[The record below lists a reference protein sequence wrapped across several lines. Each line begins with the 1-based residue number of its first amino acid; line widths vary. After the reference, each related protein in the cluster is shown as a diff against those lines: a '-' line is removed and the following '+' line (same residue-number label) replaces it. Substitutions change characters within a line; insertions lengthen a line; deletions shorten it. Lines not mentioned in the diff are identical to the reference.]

1 MSESGEPAS
10 PALPSSDAELIKAVR
25 SGNAAA
31 YATLHER
38 HIAAARILARQ
49 LVPSTAEAE
58 QVLSET
64 FARLHGV
71 LRRGDG
77 PAEALRSFLLT
88 AVRRVAH
95 ERNSPGRA
103 GAGQEIPS
111 LGEPLFVDPEA
122 AELESA
128 PLALA
133 FRGLPERQR
142 AVLWH
147 TEIEQGDPAEPAAL
161 LGLTADGVAGLGDQA
176 RAGLIQAYLTQYA
189 SGLDREDCKAAAGKL
204 GQHLADATRGADEA
218 MVQRHLRGCRECR
231 TGAIELAACGR
242 SLRRTVAPIFLG
254 PAAAA
259 YLAAVEVPSAAASP
273 VDAGLRWLRQAPR
286 QIRQAPRRIPASDAA
301 AAGSRRRSRA
311 AGRVRSHRAHADPR
325 GEHIS
330 AAPRPASGRRD
341 RAARPV
347 RRGPLLRA
355 AARAGPARGHHDAD
369 EEGHPGRIPRAR
381 ADLAGPDVT
390 RADAVAHPEPGALP
404 GAVAHPVAP
413 AAPPAPPPAR
423 HCLTHPTS
431 AR

>member
-38 HIAAARILARQ
+38 HIAAARILARR

-64 FARLHGV
+64 FARLHEV

-77 PAEALRSFLLT
+77 PAEALRPFLLT

-161 LGLTADGVAGLGDQA
+161 LGLTADGVAGLGEQA

-189 SGLDREDCKAAAGKL
+189 SGLDREDCKAVAGKL

-218 MVQRHLRGCRECR
+218 MMQRHLRGCRECR
-231 TGAIELAACGR
+231 TAAIELAACGR

-286 QIRQAPRRIPASDAA
+286 QIRQAPRRIRRATRQQQALAGGVALLAAFGLTGLTLTLAANTSPQPPAQHQAA
-301 AAGSRRRSRA
+301 AIAPPS
-311 AGRVRSHRAHADPR
+311 P
-325 GEHIS
+325 S
-330 AAPRPASGRRD
+330 AAVPSSAPQPAPVQPVATTMPMKKATP
-341 RAARPV
+341 AASPT
-347 RRGPLLRA
+347 
-355 AARAGPARGHHDAD
+355 PAPTSPAPTSPAPTPSPSPSPAPAPTPSPTRSPPPHHRHH
-369 EEGHPGRIPRAR
+369 HP
-381 ADLAGPDVT
+381 
-390 RADAVAHPEPGALP
+390 PGA
-404 GAVAHPVAP
+404 A
-413 AAPPAPPPAR
+413 
-423 HCLTHPTS
+423 
-431 AR
+431 